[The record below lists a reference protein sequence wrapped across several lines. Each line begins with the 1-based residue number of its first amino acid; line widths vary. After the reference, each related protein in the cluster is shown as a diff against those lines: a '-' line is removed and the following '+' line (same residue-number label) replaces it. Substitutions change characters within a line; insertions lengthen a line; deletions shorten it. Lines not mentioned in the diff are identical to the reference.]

1 MNPQCLGYNSTL
13 FEITRSDLIHD
24 GKFLATWMVRHES
37 CSLNWIYPVTITP
50 QNCSIEQKLT
60 SVQFIV
66 FDNFFKV
73 AFANACLLLWNEII
87 SAIFKHCVKVGMLHF
102 LEEVLLKLQ
111 KFRWCQQQCSW
122 KATVCIPKTPSTLTQ
137 KINNVLQN
145 LDFWQENSIQAARAS
160 TFLYSCCCSSS
171 SAI

>member
-37 CSLNWIYPVTITP
+37 CSLNWIYPVNITP
-50 QNCSIEQKLT
+50 QNCSLEQKLT

-73 AFANACLLLWNEII
+73 AFVNACLLLWNMNGI
-87 SAIFKHCVKVGMLHF
+87 SRISIKNSITYPNQSQIHFLTGNPIVKVYFIWKSKWVGK
-102 LEEVLLKLQ
+102 LKV
-111 KFRWCQQQCSW
+111 S
-122 KATVCIPKTPSTLTQ
+122 
-137 KINNVLQN
+137 
-145 LDFWQENSIQAARAS
+145 
-160 TFLYSCCCSSS
+160 
-171 SAI
+171 